1 MGQISDAI
9 TREYNSALER
19 HQDSF
24 SVGLKKVVDTFE
36 KNKYIQIS
44 PENDPERRALTEA
57 EEIAILRNEILR
69 FLRSATGLASAGF
82 AQKAEDERAIV
93 DFLMAFF
100 PKGLIE
106 ELMSEHLEW
115 ESKIR
120 PGRKRGGLRTKTAP
134 RSPIRSQE
142 EPSLVGPES
151 FEPCTNCR
159 STSAHQSSEGNFC
172 IGCGKRRPS
181 AKRLSPIKGSGTNK
195 TKNRGSITNAG
206 SNVRYF
212 SSATALSNFSL
223 QDQMAS
229 IGVHSIDDLYQRLS
243 EMQSSPSVLT
253 RLATSIAS
261 IPKDADLGRVLARLM
276 FACSYVAGPHTTASA
291 AHSFAALTIV
301 GIKSPSDQIVARRAV
316 TTVYAGIEAAC
327 KSREPLTCVNALQV
341 ISPIWCNDLPL
352 GEKHIGGSHG
362 RSWVAAV
369 VINYLAE
376 LKVGTI
382 DMMPAIT
389 ESLQGGRV
397 LSNTE
402 HMRQMSKLGRSWAEA
417 RGIDYDEYIRRNG

>member
-120 PGRKRGGLRTKTAP
+120 SVSKNHRATPGPRQTLEKKTATDSHKIAP
-134 RSPIRSQE
+134 RLGARIGKNFPQRFQELNNHHRSGHFLSGELSEVAERIWKLSQLWMIFLDGVDLAFTQDHDLYRHISDLANSHPRCTIE
-142 EPSLVGPES
+142 EEVGHWMTLLAGQMTDFEIALALWCGVDRVGSILVL
-151 FEPCTNCR
+151 N
-159 STSAHQSSEGNFC
+159 GNFSETLDEL
-172 IGCGKRRPS
+172 IQHRNRVNPAFRGK
-181 AKRLSPIKGSGTNK
+181 
-195 TKNRGSITNAG
+195 
-206 SNVRYF
+206 
-212 SSATALSNFSL
+212 
-223 QDQMAS
+223 
-229 IGVHSIDDLYQRLS
+229 
-243 EMQSSPSVLT
+243 
-253 RLATSIAS
+253 
-261 IPKDADLGRVLARLM
+261 
-276 FACSYVAGPHTTASA
+276 
-291 AHSFAALTIV
+291 
-301 GIKSPSDQIVARRAV
+301 
-316 TTVYAGIEAAC
+316 
-327 KSREPLTCVNALQV
+327 
-341 ISPIWCNDLPL
+341 
-352 GEKHIGGSHG
+352 
-362 RSWVAAV
+362 
-369 VINYLAE
+369 
-376 LKVGTI
+376 
-382 DMMPAIT
+382 
-389 ESLQGGRV
+389 
-397 LSNTE
+397 
-402 HMRQMSKLGRSWAEA
+402 
-417 RGIDYDEYIRRNG
+417 